1 MGKKV
6 KDEGLLDEWSH
17 VVFQVDRIKIMWR
30 LIKAEKTIWSIK
42 KKKSQMSPSDGN
54 KIADIKMNPW

>member
-30 LIKAEKTIWSIK
+30 LIKAEKLYGQLKKNKNLKWVPQMEIK
-42 KKKSQMSPSDGN
+42 
-54 KIADIKMNPW
+54 